1 MHAVA
6 LASFNVNLLYVGLSV
21 LCAPLTLY
29 ACERHTRERN
39 AETGSLLLVWLIQP
53 GMGWDSGGGGLLVGG
68 GGRVGGLGC
77 RADRSPAAGGSA
89 GEHCRALRNLSW
101 LPSKLHTHKQNSTH
115 GGSIRS
121 SNNCFRQMYWLEKIV
136 EGMRVAWFNS
146 SLWSSY
152 RVIHHLKLHTR

>member
-68 GGRVGGLGC
+68 GGRC

-89 GEHCRALRNLSW
+89 GEHCRALGNLS
-101 LPSKLHTHKQNSTH
+101 
-115 GGSIRS
+115 
-121 SNNCFRQMYWLEKIV
+121 
-136 EGMRVAWFNS
+136 
-146 SLWSSY
+146 
-152 RVIHHLKLHTR
+152 